1 MSVIGTRTPSFDL
14 TIHGAH
20 ITIQQHPKECI
31 VLKWGTTPTTAC
43 VSVLVPPRQIST
55 NRIMYI
61 VLNPV
66 IVVTWPLSSHMAV
79 AWDESN
85 PAIVRQSP
93 QKTCEIEVPE
103 SVRRLSLE

>member
-1 MSVIGTRTPSFDL
+1 
-14 TIHGAH
+14 
-20 ITIQQHPKECI
+20 
-31 VLKWGTTPTTAC
+31 
-43 VSVLVPPRQIST
+43 
-55 NRIMYI
+55 MYI

-66 IVVTWPLSSHMAV
+66 IVVTWLLSSHMAV